1 MKKTMV
7 LVLMFSL
14 GLGLIVAC
22 QAGVSEDGLPE
33 EYSGLENPYA
43 GDEDA
48 FVIGMDI
55 FGE

>member
-1 MKKTMV
+1 MKKMMV